1 MEEDIFLASAVAEVL
16 EREYVEARLHT
27 DGDAHAERIKER
39 QDKLV
44 GHPTN
49 PVYVLQDPKRT
60 EVILE
65 SHEGYAGA
73 ETFAEFLKVPL
84 EERVVD
90 AR

>member
-1 MEEDIFLASAVAEVL
+1 MEEDIFLAEAVAAVL
-16 EREYVEARLHT
+16 ESEYVEARLHT
-27 DGDAHAERIKER
+27 DGEAHAERIHEL

-49 PVYVLQDPKRT
+49 PVYVLQDPNRPDVTLDKRA
-60 EVILE
+60 
-65 SHEGYAGA
+65 GYVGA
-73 ETFAEFLKVPL
+73 EAFAKFLKGPL